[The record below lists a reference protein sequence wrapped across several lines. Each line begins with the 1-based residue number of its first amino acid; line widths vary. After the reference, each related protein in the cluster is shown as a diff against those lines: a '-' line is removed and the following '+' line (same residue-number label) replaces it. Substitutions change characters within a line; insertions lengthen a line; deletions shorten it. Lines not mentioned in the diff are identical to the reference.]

1 MKKVSSLFLSAVM
14 AATSVVAFTASAD
27 AQRSSRYER
36 ERYVE
41 NYCRRNPRDRDC
53 RTDRSRWDER
63 RYQSWYRDRH
73 RGNGAGAAAAG
84 IFGFAAGAIAG
95 AAAGAASGAADGTR
109 RARCEVRYRSY
120 DWRSNT
126 YVGNDGR
133 RHECRL

>member
-1 MKKVSSLFLSAVM
+1 MKKSLSLFLSAVM
-14 AATSVVAFTASAD
+14 AATSVVAFTATSSE

-53 RTDRSRWDER
+53 RADRSRWDER
-63 RYQSWYRDRH
+63 RYQRWYRDRH
-73 RGNGAGAAAAG
+73 RGNAAEAAAAG

-95 AAAGAASGAADGTR
+95 AAAGAADGTR
-109 RARCEVRYRSY
+109 RARCEARYRSY

-126 YVGNDGR
+126 FIGNDGR
-133 RHECRL
+133 RYECRL